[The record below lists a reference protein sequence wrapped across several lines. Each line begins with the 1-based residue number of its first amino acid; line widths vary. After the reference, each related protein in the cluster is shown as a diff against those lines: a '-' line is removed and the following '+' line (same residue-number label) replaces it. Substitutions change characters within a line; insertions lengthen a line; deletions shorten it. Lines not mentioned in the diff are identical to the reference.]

1 MMLLSG
7 QRMQVTRMVGIH
19 VLFFIKLSKLKVN
32 HTIIFMYLLQEQ
44 LHAQKEI
51 EIKMIDLWCDFKNS
65 KQFLFWTC
73 SVIKKGI
80 SQFKELSSGMKKR
93 NTELKEKRKAVDEAK
108 SVWIMLGRLKS
119 LKHLITPLIYLLC
132 NDC

>member
-1 MMLLSG
+1 M
-7 QRMQVTRMVGIH
+7 
-19 VLFFIKLSKLKVN
+19 
-32 HTIIFMYLLQEQ
+32 
-44 LHAQKEI
+44 
-51 EIKMIDLWCDFKNS
+51 
-65 KQFLFWTC
+65 
-73 SVIKKGI
+73 IKKGI

-108 SVWIMLGRLKS
+108 SVKIMLGGLKS

>member
-1 MMLLSG
+1 M
-7 QRMQVTRMVGIH
+7 
-19 VLFFIKLSKLKVN
+19 
-32 HTIIFMYLLQEQ
+32 
-44 LHAQKEI
+44 
-51 EIKMIDLWCDFKNS
+51 
-65 KQFLFWTC
+65 
-73 SVIKKGI
+73 IKKGI

-132 NDC
+132 NDCYLEYMDLRRLSYGTLL

>member
-1 MMLLSG
+1 M
-7 QRMQVTRMVGIH
+7 
-19 VLFFIKLSKLKVN
+19 
-32 HTIIFMYLLQEQ
+32 
-44 LHAQKEI
+44 
-51 EIKMIDLWCDFKNS
+51 
-65 KQFLFWTC
+65 
-73 SVIKKGI
+73 IKKGI

-119 LKHLITPLIYLLC
+119 LKHLINPLIYLLC